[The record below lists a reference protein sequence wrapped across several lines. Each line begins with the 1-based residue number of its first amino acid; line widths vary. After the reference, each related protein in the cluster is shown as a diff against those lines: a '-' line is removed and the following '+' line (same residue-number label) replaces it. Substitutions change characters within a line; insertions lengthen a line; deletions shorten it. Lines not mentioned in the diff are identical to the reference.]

1 MINQSQRSENITQS
15 APEAQRSVRLRLMP
29 GIRTP
34 SWPSLPVAPEFK
46 PVEITVAEEVIGCF
60 LKERCSSGYRVW
72 VAVEET
78 DKVIG
83 YVCFGQTPLTEG
95 TWDVYWIA
103 VAGAWRGRGV
113 GRLLL
118 QHAEGEI
125 RDGGGRMILIETSS
139 KPEYQK
145 AMLLYGRM
153 GYLPV
158 SIITDFYAPGD
169 SKLTLQKLIGATDGV
184 KSLFLTFGA
193 TDGVKS
199 LFLTFEGIDHLMH

>member
-15 APEAQRSVRLRLMP
+15 APEAQRSVRLRLMLP
-29 GIRTP
+29 GDKDAIMAILAGT
-34 SWPSLPVAPEFK
+34 PEFK

-60 LKERCSSGYRVW
+60 LKERCASGYRVW

-169 SKLTLQKLIGATDGV
+169 SKLTLQKLMGQ
-184 KSLFLTFGA
+184 
-193 TDGVKS
+193 
-199 LFLTFEGIDHLMH
+199 LMGSNLYF